1 MIEHTPIRSR
11 EDLAARQAAMERA
24 ALDVIGVLKKH
35 GAQLGD
41 VENIFQCVVLKK
53 HGAQL
58 GDVENIFQCVRTVLG
73 DRPV

>member
-1 MIEHTPIRSR
+1 MIEHTPIQCR
-11 EDLAARQAAMERA
+11 EDLVKRQEDIEKAVI
-24 ALDVIGVLKKH
+24 DVI
-35 GAQLGD
+35 
-41 VENIFQCVVLKK
+41 EVLKK

>member
-1 MIEHTPIRSR
+1 MNTGARWRKRRARDKEEEEMIEHTPIRSR

-41 VENIFQCVVLKK
+41 VENIFQCV
-53 HGAQL
+53 
-58 GDVENIFQCVRTVLG
+58 RTVLG

>member
-1 MIEHTPIRSR
+1 MIEHTPIQCR
-11 EDLAARQAAMERA
+11 EDLVKRQEDIEKAVM
-24 ALDVIGVLKKH
+24 DVI
-35 GAQLGD
+35 
-41 VENIFQCVVLKK
+41 EVLKK